1 MKVPVFFDAER
12 LKYPN
17 TGLYHFCLQLGQ
29 AIASRFAL
37 TFFTSTDEMS
47 PRVPVHFWHKWW
59 LRPMSGSYIWHATH
73 QDTEYMPTGSGA
85 SIVLTIHDLNYLHD
99 IRKSEAKKKRFKAK
113 LQAKI
118 NRANY
123 LVFISEYTQR
133 DVQAYFEL
141 GDTPQKVIPNGCNL
155 AEIPADLP
163 FPLIANG
170 RPYLFAIGTIAEKK
184 NFHVLPSLLVGN
196 DRLLIIAGITQQ
208 PRYLEK
214 IMHEAQDL
222 GVLDRVIFAGAVTE
236 QEKIALYAHCEAFV
250 FPSLAEGFGLPV
262 VEAMHLGK
270 PVFLSQFTS
279 LPEVGGPEAYYFTD
293 FDGASMRETLRKGLQ
308 DYQVN
313 DKKQAIQAWSKRFD
327 WSVAAASYV
336 GVYGKLAERM

>member
-29 AIASRFAL
+29 AIAKQGEL
-37 TFFTSTDEMS
+37 TFFTSSDELS

-59 LRPMSGSYIWHATH
+59 LRPANGSYIWHATH
-73 QDTEYMPTGSGA
+73 QDTEYLPSGSGA
-85 SIVLTIHDLNYLHD
+85 SVVLTIQDLNYIHD
-99 IRKSEAKKKRFKAK
+99 SRKSEVKKQRFKAQ

-118 NRANY
+118 NRADY
-123 LVFISEYTQR
+123 LVFISEYTQK
-133 DVQAYFEL
+133 DVQAHFEL
-141 GDTPQKVIPNGCNL
+141 GDTPQRVIPNGCNL
-155 AEIPADLP
+155 ADVPADLP
-163 FPLIANG
+163 YPSFAAG
-170 RPYLFAIGTIAEKK
+170 RPFLFTIGTIAEKK

-208 PRYLEK
+208 AHYVEK
-214 IMHEAQDL
+214 VKQEAHAL
-222 GVLDRVIFAGAVTE
+222 GVLDRVIFAGAVSE
-236 QEKIALYAHCEAFV
+236 QDKMALYLHCEAFV

-293 FDGASMRETLRKGLQ
+293 FAGDSMRETLAKGLQ
-308 DYQVN
+308 DYQAI
-313 DKKQAIQAWSKRFD
+313 DKKQAIQAWSKQFD
-327 WSVAAASYV
+327 WSVAAASYME
-336 GVYGKLAERM
+336 VYAKLAERM

>member
-29 AIASRFAL
+29 AIADRFSL
-37 TFFTSTDEMS
+37 TFFTSSDELS
-47 PRVPVHFWHKWW
+47 PRVPVYFWHKWW
-59 LRPMSGSYIWHATH
+59 LRPASGSYIWHATH
-73 QDTEYMPTGSGA
+73 QDTEYMPSGSGA
-85 SIVLTIHDLNYLHD
+85 SIVLTIQDLNYLHD
-99 IRKSEAKKKRFKAK
+99 GRKSEAKKQRFKAK

-133 DVQAYFEL
+133 DVQAHFEL
-141 GDTPQKVIPNGCNL
+141 GNTPQKVILNGCNL
-155 AEIPADLP
+155 AQIPPDIP

-170 RPYLFAIGTIAEKK
+170 RPFLFTIGTIAEKK
-184 NFHVLPSLLVGN
+184 NFHVLPQLLVGN

-208 PRYLEK
+208 AHYLEK
-214 IMHEAQDL
+214 IKQEAQDL
-222 GVLDRVIFAGAVTE
+222 GVSDRVIFAGAVSE
-236 QEKIALYAHCEAFV
+236 QDKMALYVQCEAFV

-293 FDGASMRETLRKGLQ
+293 FDGASMRETLTKGLQ

-327 WSVAAASYV
+327 WSVAATSYV
-336 GVYGKLAERM
+336 EVYAKLAERK

>member
-1 MKVPVFFDAER
+1 MKVPVYFDAER

-29 AIASRFAL
+29 AITKRFAL
-37 TFFTSTDEMS
+37 TFFTSSDELS
-47 PRVPVHFWHKWW
+47 PRVPVHFWNKWW
-59 LRPMSGSYIWHATH
+59 LRPVGGAYIWHATH
-73 QDTEYMPTGSGA
+73 QDTEYMPSGSGA
-85 SIVLTIHDLNYLHD
+85 SIVLTIQDLNYLHD
-99 IRKSEAKKKRFKAK
+99 GRKSEAKKQRFKAK

-133 DVQAYFEL
+133 DVQAHFEL

-155 AEIPADLP
+155 ADVPADLP
-163 FPLIANG
+163 YPLLAAG
-170 RPYLFAIGTIAEKK
+170 HPYLFTISTIAEKK
-184 NFHVLPSLLVGN
+184 NFHVLPQLLVGN

-208 PRYLEK
+208 PNYLEK
-214 IMHEAQDL
+214 IKQEAQGL
-222 GVLDRVIFAGAVTE
+222 GVLDRVIFTGAVTE
-236 QEKIALYAHCEAFV
+236 QEKMALYVHCEAFV

-270 PVFLSQFTS
+270 PVFLSRYTS
-279 LPEVGGPEAYYFTD
+279 LPEVGGPEAYYFSD
-293 FDGASMRETLRKGLQ
+293 FEGASMRETVANGLQ
-308 DYQVN
+308 DYQVHA
-313 DKKQAIQAWSKRFD
+313 KKQAIQEWSKRFD

-336 GVYGKLAERM
+336 EVYAKLAERM

>member
-29 AIASRFAL
+29 AIANRFAL
-37 TFFTSTDEMS
+37 TFFTSSDEMS
-47 PRVPVHFWHKWW
+47 PRVSVHFWNKWW
-59 LRPMSGSYIWHATH
+59 LRPTSGSYIWHATH

-85 SIVLTIHDLNYLHD
+85 SIVLTIQDLNYLHD
-99 IRKSEAKKKRFKAK
+99 GRKSEAKKQRFKAQ

-118 NRANY
+118 NRADY

-133 DVQAYFEL
+133 DVQVHFEL

-155 AEIPADLP
+155 AEVPADLP
-163 FPLIANG
+163 FPFIAKG
-170 RPYLFAIGTIAEKK
+170 RPYLFTIGTIAEKK

-196 DRLLIIAGITQQ
+196 NRLLIMAGITQQ

-214 IMHEAQDL
+214 IRQKAQDL
-222 GVLDRVIFAGAVTE
+222 GVLDRVIFAGAVSE
-236 QEKIALYAHCEAFV
+236 RDKMALYLHCEAFV

-293 FDGASMRETLRKGLQ
+293 FDGASMRETLTKGLLN
-308 DYQVN
+308 YQAP

-336 GVYGKLAERM
+336 EVYAKLAERM

>member
-1 MKVPVFFDAER
+1 
-12 LKYPN
+12 
-17 TGLYHFCLQLGQ
+17 
-29 AIASRFAL
+29 
-37 TFFTSTDEMS
+37 
-47 PRVPVHFWHKWW
+47 
-59 LRPMSGSYIWHATH
+59 
-73 QDTEYMPTGSGA
+73 MPTGSGA
-85 SIVLTIHDLNYLHD
+85 SIVLTIQDLNYLHD
-99 IRKSEAKKKRFKAK
+99 GRKSEAKKQRFKAK

-133 DVQAYFEL
+133 DVQAHFEL
-141 GDTPQKVIPNGCNL
+141 GNTPQKVILNGCNL
-155 AEIPADLP
+155 AQIPPDIP

-170 RPYLFAIGTIAEKK
+170 RPFLFTIGTIAEKK
-184 NFHVLPSLLVGN
+184 NFHVLPQLLVGN

-208 PRYLEK
+208 AHYLEK
-214 IMHEAQDL
+214 IKQEAQDL
-222 GVLDRVIFAGAVTE
+222 GVSDRVIFAGAVSE
-236 QEKIALYAHCEAFV
+236 QDKMALYVQCEAFV

-293 FDGASMRETLRKGLQ
+293 FDGASMRETLTKGLQ

-313 DKKQAIQAWSKRFD
+313 DKKLAIQACFKQFD

-336 GVYGKLAERM
+336 KVYAKLANRM

>member
-29 AIASRFAL
+29 AISKRCHIRFFSPNDVL
-37 TFFTSTDEMS
+37 S
-47 PRVPVHFWHKWW
+47 PRISIHFWNKWW
-59 LRPMSGSYIWHATH
+59 LKPVSGPFIWHATH
-73 QDTEYMPTGSGA
+73 QDTEYFPTNSQA
-85 SIVLTIHDLNYLHD
+85 TIVLTIQDLNYLHD
-99 IRKSEAKKKRFKAK
+99 ARKSEAKKQRFRDQ

-118 NRANY
+118 NRADY

-133 DVQAYFEL
+133 DVQANFVL
-141 GDTPQKVIPNGCNL
+141 GDTPQEVIPNGCNWSTISTDVSYPAL
-155 AEIPADLP
+155 AA
-163 FPLIANG
+163 G
-170 RPYLFAIGTIAEKK
+170 RPYLFTIGTIAEKK
-184 NFHVLPSLLVGN
+184 NFHVLPRLLVGN

-208 PRYLEK
+208 AHYLEQIK
-214 IMHEAQDL
+214 QEANDL
-222 GVLDRVIFAGAVTE
+222 GVLDRVIFAGAVSE
-236 QEKIALYAHCEAFV
+236 EDKMALYVHCEAFV

-293 FDGASMRETLRKGLQ
+293 FDGASMREILVKGLK
-308 DYQVN
+308 DYQEH
-313 DKKQAIQAWSKRFD
+313 DKKQSIQEWSKRFD

-336 GVYGKLAERM
+336 DVYTKLAERK

>member
-133 DVQAYFEL
+133 DVQAHFEL

-236 QEKIALYAHCEAFV
+236 QEKIALYVHCEAFV

-293 FDGASMRETLRKGLQ
+293 FDGASMRETLWKGLQ

>member
-29 AIASRFAL
+29 AIANQCAV
-37 TFFTSTDEMS
+37 TFFTGNDALS
-47 PRVPVHFWHKWW
+47 PRFPVQFWHKWW
-59 LRPMSGSYIWHATH
+59 LRPVSGSYIWHATH

-85 SIVLTIHDLNYLHD
+85 TVVLTIQDLNYLHD
-99 IRKSEAKKKRFKAK
+99 SRKSEAKKQRFKAQ
-113 LQAKI
+113 LQSKI
-118 NRANY
+118 NRADY
-123 LVFISEYTQR
+123 LVFISAYTQR
-133 DVQAYFEL
+133 DVQAHFEL
-141 GDTPQKVIPNGCNL
+141 GDTPQQVIPNGCNL
-155 AEIPADLP
+155 TDVPADLP
-163 FPLIANG
+163 YPLLAAG
-170 RPYLFAIGTIAEKK
+170 RPYLFTIGTIAEKK

-208 PRYLEK
+208 AHYLEK
-214 IMHEAQDL
+214 IKQEAHDL
-222 GVLDRVIFAGAVTE
+222 GVSDRVIFAGAVSE
-236 QEKIALYAHCEAFV
+236 QDKMALYRHCEAFV
-250 FPSLAEGFGLPV
+250 FPSVAEGFGLPV

-293 FDGASMRETLRKGLQ
+293 FDAQSMRETLRQGLQ

-313 DKKQAIQAWSKRFD
+313 DKKQSIQAWTKQFD
-327 WSVAAASYV
+327 WSVAAASYAE
-336 GVYGKLAERM
+336 VYAKLAERM

>member
-1 MKVPVFFDAER
+1 VKVPVFFDAER

-29 AIASRFAL
+29 AIANQCAV
-37 TFFTSTDEMS
+37 TFFTRNDALS

-59 LRPMSGSYIWHATH
+59 LRPVSGSYIWHATH

-85 SIVLTIHDLNYLHD
+85 KVVLTIQDLNYLHD
-99 IRKSEAKKKRFKAK
+99 GRKSEAKKQRFKAQ
-113 LQAKI
+113 LQSKI
-118 NRANY
+118 NRADY
-123 LVFISEYTQR
+123 LVFISAYTQR
-133 DVQAYFEL
+133 DVQAHFEL
-141 GDTPQKVIPNGCNL
+141 GDTPQQVIPNGCNL
-155 AEIPADLP
+155 TDVPADLP
-163 FPLIANG
+163 YPLLAAG
-170 RPYLFAIGTIAEKK
+170 RPFLFTIGTIAEKK

-208 PRYLEK
+208 AHYLEK
-214 IMHEAQDL
+214 IKQEAHDL
-222 GVLDRVIFAGAVTE
+222 GVSDRVIFAGAVSE
-236 QEKIALYAHCEAFV
+236 QDKIALYRHCEVFV
-250 FPSLAEGFGLPV
+250 FPSVAEGFGLPV

-293 FDGASMRETLRKGLQ
+293 FDAQSMRETLRQGLQ

-313 DKKQAIQAWSKRFD
+313 DKKQSIQAWTKQFD
-327 WSVAAASYV
+327 WSVAAASYAE
-336 GVYGKLAERM
+336 VYAKLAERM